1 MLNGIQK
8 KRGKPE
14 TEYTDTNPT
23 GKLKGDKNKKQSLS
37 VTIIDGQSK
46 KKGGGGHTNQ
56 DFVTDKNAKAKVQ
69 DIAGGEWN
77 SAN

>member
-1 MLNGIQK
+1 MGYKRRGGSQKLNTQ
-8 KRGKPE
+8 
-14 TEYTDTNPT
+14 DTNPT

-46 KKGGGGHTNQ
+46 KKKKGHTNQ